1 MIFKRRHLLIP
12 HCQVHAGTRS
22 TMHTSV
28 YVLYACG
35 TTASDPY
42 SCISQNLRTRAPY
55 TRDTPHTCAHNTQRN
70 ATFFSLSFYLLL
82 SCFVTIVVLSSPE
95 RYYYYSPFTFLPFFL
110 FFFFH
115 FFPFSFSLLFPSSY
129 HFTLLYFALLSLRA
143 NVVAEIRQ
151 TRRFHASRFLLL
163 INRTTIYLR

>member
-55 TRDTPHTCAHNTQRN
+55 TRDTPHTCAHKHTQRN

-95 RYYYYSPFTFLPFFL
+95 RYYTTLPSPSYPSSPSPSPSPSPFLFSSLPL
-110 FFFFH
+110 T
-115 FFPFSFSLLFPSSY
+115 LY
-129 HFTLLYFALLSLRA
+129 FTLLCFLSGPTSWPKFVKRNASTHLDSYFR
-143 NVVAEIRQ
+143 
-151 TRRFHASRFLLL
+151 
-163 INRTTIYLR
+163 

>member
-35 TTASDPY
+35 TTASDLY

-55 TRDTPHTCAHNTQRN
+55 TRDTPHTCAHKHTQRN

-95 RYYYYSPFTFLPFFL
+95 RYYYYSPFTFLPSSSFSSSTSSPSPFL
-110 FFFFH
+110 F
-115 FFPFSFSLLFPSSY
+115 SSLPLTLY
-129 HFTLLYFALLSLRA
+129 FTLLCFLSGPTSWPKFVKRDASTHLDSYFR
-143 NVVAEIRQ
+143 
-151 TRRFHASRFLLL
+151 
-163 INRTTIYLR
+163 